1 MDENEIDV
9 IVVSDL
15 HIGRERTNV
24 KKVTQLFKYVINQR
38 PDCFILNGDILEFLY
53 KKKKD
58 VLENCLFQKLLKVAR
73 KVKTIYIGGN
83 HDPYKKIMK
92 IQNKGNLPNIIV
104 VRKEHYLPDYNL
116 VITHGDKFDTLQ
128 IALNR
133 YFKWFYPILPLVWKK
148 VLRPTPA
155 QLKEAGKIEKYNLH
169 ASFTHQTA
177 LNWAI
182 KDKCNISIGHSH
194 RSQELIDPIS
204 KYEVYVTSSWDNEF
218 VLLIGKNGSLELVKF

>member
-1 MDENEIDV
+1 MNEEIDF

-15 HIGRERTNV
+15 HIGKEPTNV
-24 KKVTQLFKYVINQR
+24 KKVTQLFKYVINR
-38 PDCFILNGDILEFLY
+38 HPKYFILNGDILELLY

-73 KVKTIYIGGN
+73 KVKTIYIEGN

-92 IQNKGNLPNIIV
+92 IQSKGHLPNIIV
-104 VRKEHYLPDYNL
+104 VKKEYYLSDYNL
-116 VITHGDKFDTLQ
+116 MIAHGSKFDTLQ
-128 IALNR
+128 IALNKC
-133 YFKWFYPILPLVWKK
+133 FTWFYPILPLVWKK

-177 LNWAI
+177 LNQAN
-182 KDKCNISIGHSH
+182 KDKHNISIGHSH
-194 RSQELIDPIS
+194 RSQELVDPIS
-204 KYEVYVTSSWDNEF
+204 KLRVYVTSAWDNEF
-218 VLLIGKNGSLELVKF
+218 VLLMGENGLLRLVKF